1 VGIVDELLS
10 PILDH
15 LARKNPGGVVGVYL
29 FGSTVDGGAKPD
41 SDVDLLMLTD
51 RSLNRSE
58 RADLV
63 SLLLPLSGW
72 KRHASDHPDAASRRP
87 IELTGIAIGSERP
100 FTVQP
105 GNDFQ
110 YGEWLRD
117 SMLAGELP
125 APADDPDTVPL
136 VATAL
141 TAYRVLAG
149 PALDGLVAPIPS
161 HRLRDGLLATIPDIL
176 QEIEGDERNTLLAL
190 ARTIVTLETGT
201 IAPKDVAADRIAP
214 TLSATDR
221 ELLERARDGYLGR
234 TDDRWDGC
242 APAVTVLAHHL
253 AVRAHAR

>member
-1 VGIVDELLS
+1 MDELLS

-15 LARKNPGGVVGVYL
+15 LARKNPGGVLGVYL

-41 SDVDLLMLTD
+41 SDLDLLMFTD
-51 RSLNRSE
+51 RSLNRRE

-63 SLLLPLSGW
+63 SVLLPLSGW
-72 KRHASDHPDAASRRP
+72 KGHAVDHPDAAHRRP

-100 FTVQP
+100 CTVP
-105 GNDFQ
+105 FGNDFQ
-110 YGEWLRD
+110 YGEWLRG
-117 SMLAGELP
+117 SILAGELP

-141 TAYRVLAG
+141 TAHRVLVG
-149 PALDGLVAPIPS
+149 PALDGLVAPIPP

-176 QEIEGDERNTLLAL
+176 EEIEGDERNTLLAL

-201 IAPKDVAADRIAP
+201 VVPKNVAAERIAA
-214 TLSATDR
+214 TLSAPDR
-221 ELLERARDGYLGR
+221 ELLDRARDGYLGR
-234 TDDRWDGC
+234 IDDRWEDCG
-242 APAVTVLAHHL
+242 PAVTTLAHRL